1 MDEIRETDFITQLLD
16 KAFTTPCDNC
26 NFKAE
31 CDNAAPCDYRYNT
44 KLKAER
50 IA

>member
-1 MDEIRETDFITQLLD
+1 MDEIRETDIISQLLD
-16 KAFTTPCDNC
+16 ETFTTPCDNC

-31 CDNAAPCDYRYNT
+31 CDNAAPCENRYNT